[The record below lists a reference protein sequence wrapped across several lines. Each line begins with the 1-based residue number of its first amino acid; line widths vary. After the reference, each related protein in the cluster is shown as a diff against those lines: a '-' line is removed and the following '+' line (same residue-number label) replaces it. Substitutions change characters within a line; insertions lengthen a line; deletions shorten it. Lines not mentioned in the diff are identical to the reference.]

1 MDGTGNLEKRG
12 GDKSRV
18 RENGVRTTGNRNLHR
33 KFVAKGN
40 RKLEGSMDSR
50 GEMTAFLYTVKNASI
65 ENLNGDQGEG
75 RIAGLVY

>member
-1 MDGTGNLEKRG
+1 M
-12 GDKSRV
+12 
-18 RENGVRTTGNRNLHR
+18 RTTGKRNLHR
-33 KFVAKGN
+33 KFVANGN

-75 RIAGLVY
+75 RIAGLAH